1 MKMESPVHLLKE
13 NIQRDH
19 DRLRPGRLFVVGIGA
34 IVTQESGRAGGL
46 DAKLAAARR
55 GNCQVIVLRRPATPL
70 HDPVFDRPAALIA
83 ALAALVPPD

>member
-1 MKMESPVHLLKE
+1 MKKGNPVHLSKE
-13 NIQRDH
+13 NIQRNH
-19 DRLRPGRLFVVGIGA
+19 DRPHPGRLFVVGIGA
-34 IVTQESGRAGGL
+34 IVTKESGRAGGL

-55 GNCQVIVLRRPATPL
+55 KHCRVIVLRRPATPS